1 MNENEEIST
10 KFKLSIHSPQVLKH
24 PTNFVNFY
32 SGGPKIGAFSE
43 KVFDFIYK
51 SLLFNEKIYRKLGK
65 YHFPKQIF

>member
-43 KVFDFIYK
+43 KVLI
-51 SLLFNEKIYRKLGK
+51 SLLNLFLLMKK
-65 YHFPKQIF
+65 YIGN